1 MFDEIFEGS
10 AIEKWKEII
19 FHANPSVVGRE
30 LERLLEELARA
41 ELEREGRE
49 LSLENI
55 ELQKQNLAI
64 TSMSEILSQNE

>member
-10 AIEKWKEII
+10 AIEKWKEIV

-30 LERLLEELARA
+30 LERLLEELAKV
-41 ELEREGRE
+41 ELVNEGVE
-49 LSLENI
+49 LTRENI
-55 ELQKQNLAI
+55 TQQMQDLAI

>member
-30 LERLLEELARA
+30 LERLLEELAKA
-41 ELEREGRE
+41 ELVNEGVE
-49 LSLENI
+49 LTRENI
-55 ELQKQNLAI
+55 TQQMQDLAI

>member
-30 LERLLEELARA
+30 LERLLEELAKV
-41 ELEREGRE
+41 ELMSEGVE
-49 LSLENI
+49 LTRENI
-55 ELQKQNLAI
+55 TQQMQDLAI

>member
-1 MFDEIFEGS
+1 MFDELFEGS
-10 AIEKWKEII
+10 VIEKWKEIV

-30 LERLLEELARA
+30 LERLLEELAMA
-41 ELEREGRE
+41 KIEKEGGE

-55 ELQKQNLAI
+55 EFQKQNLAI

>member
-10 AIEKWKEII
+10 AIEKWKEIV

-30 LERLLEELARA
+30 LERLLEELAKA
-41 ELEREGRE
+41 ELVNEGRE
-49 LSLENI
+49 LTRENI
-55 ELQKQNLAI
+55 TQQMQDLAI

>member
-30 LERLLEELARA
+30 LERLLEELAKA
-41 ELEREGRE
+41 ELMSEGKE
-49 LSLENI
+49 LTRENI
-55 ELQKQNLAI
+55 TQQMQDLAI

>member
-30 LERLLEELARA
+30 LERLLEELAKA
-41 ELEREGRE
+41 ELVSEGVE
-49 LSLENI
+49 LTRENI
-55 ELQKQNLAI
+55 TQQMQDLAI